1 MLYMPGLLGVFTG
14 QDEMEDKNQET
25 LHTEDR
31 ENNKTVTRQTRHT
44 WIGDA
49 DEIRPQGMDRTVTRM
64 TAVLPETDDKT
75 TKVVERQRKAYK
87 GFITDDE
94 VRDAETRAEED
105 RKARAAQRAAREEFS
120 QTRIY
125 TGLGSGLDDNE
136 EKTEPEKTRPARKKN
151 YTFTVPT
158 GRRLKGFIAAAV
170 VLVLLIA
177 FEAGFLLMKSGASK
191 MPAKTEQIKE
201 QTTELQARNEE
212 LQQTADALGD
222 PEQAK
227 ELRDSWQR
235 LVERLEE

>member
-1 MLYMPGLLGVFTG
+1 MPGLLGVFTG
-14 QDEMEDKNQET
+14 QDEMEDNNQKT
-25 LHTEDR
+25 LQTEER

-64 TAVLPETDDKT
+64 TAVWPESEERGSTR
-75 TKVVERQRKAYK
+75 VVEKQRKAYK

-94 VRDAETRAEED
+94 VRDAEARAEED
-105 RKARAAQRAAREEFS
+105 RKARAAQRAAREELS

-125 TGLGSGLDDNE
+125 TGLGSGLDED
-136 EKTEPEKTRPARKKN
+136 EKKQEPEKARPAGRKT
-151 YTFTVPT
+151 YTFTVPS
-158 GRRLKGFIAAAV
+158 GRRLKVFIAAAA

-177 FEAGFLLMKSGASK
+177 FEAGFLLMKSGASGL
-191 MPAKTEQIKE
+191 PAKTEQLKE
-201 QTTELQARNEE
+201 QTAELQTQNEE
-212 LQQTADALGD
+212 LQQTADTLGD
-222 PEQAK
+222 PAQAK